1 MSATV
6 PGAGGARR
14 PRRLLVG
21 LLLTL
26 TTLLALLSGC
36 SNEEPALPE
45 ATRTADGDVGAVST
59 TAEGV
64 QEITLETGDDY
75 VFTPATFTVAPG
87 TVRVTVRNVAEQ
99 MTHNFLFT
107 AGTGPEEITEQIPYL
122 APGETKTIEF
132 TVAAPGDHPFE
143 CSFHAALGQVGT
155 MTVSG

>member
-6 PGAGGARR
+6 PGAESARR
-14 PRRLLVG
+14 PARLLAA

-26 TTLLALLSGC
+26 TTLLALLAGC
-36 SNEEPALPE
+36 SNQEPALPE
-45 ATRTADGDVGAVST
+45 PTRTADGDVGAVST
-59 TAEGV
+59 AADGY

-87 TVRVTVRNVAEQ
+87 PVRVTVRNVAEQ

-107 AGTGPEEITEQIPYL
+107 AGKGPEGITEQIPYL
-122 APGETKTIEF
+122 APGETKTIQF
-132 TVAAPGDHPFE
+132 TVTVPGDHPFE